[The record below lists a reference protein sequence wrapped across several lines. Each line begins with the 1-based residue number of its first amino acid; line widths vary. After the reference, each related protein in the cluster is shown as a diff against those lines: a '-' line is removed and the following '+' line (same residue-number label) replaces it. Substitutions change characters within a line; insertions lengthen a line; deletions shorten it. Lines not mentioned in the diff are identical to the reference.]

1 MKPISKD
8 VVKDRT
14 QMRHLSSFF
23 FGIVVGVYLDQTH
36 RVPNVEKWVKMG
48 IKKVSDWEE
57 RSRK

>member
-1 MKPISKD
+1 MG
-8 VVKDRT
+8 
-14 QMRHLSSFF
+14 HLSSFF

-36 RVPNVEKWVKMG
+36 RVPNVEKWVKAG